1 MADNK
6 NDEELKKAFERLD
19 KSVAPIK
26 QSLDCSKKVKMEYRG
41 PEIYKTDFS
50 EMFPKVSFDFS
61 DYKSPAETIEEM
73 KKELEKSNQAISDV
87 KAELQKERDSHRHDT
102 IKNIVINI
110 GVAIL
115 TVVLTILAT
124 KFGLLQ

>member
-6 NDEELKKAFERLD
+6 FE
-19 KSVAPIK
+19 A
-26 QSLDCSKKVKMEYRG
+26 
-41 PEIYKTDFS
+41 PEIESPNLLNQKS
-50 EMFPKVSFDFS
+50 EWMESFNFG

-102 IKNIVINI
+102 LKQ
-110 GVAIL
+110 IL
-115 TVVLTILAT
+115 ITLLGCTVS
-124 KFGLLQ
+124 FLLGYFLH